1 MVSHCIAAEASLRR
15 FKGRINGDVSFLSS
29 GRDDERVN
37 ARPSRPSWIGL
48 NGKLET
54 EMFCRGMFSK
64 YCEYREK

>member
-37 ARPSRPSWIGL
+37 ARPSRPYLVLDRVEWEIRDRDVL
-48 NGKLET
+48 
-54 EMFCRGMFSK
+54 
-64 YCEYREK
+64 